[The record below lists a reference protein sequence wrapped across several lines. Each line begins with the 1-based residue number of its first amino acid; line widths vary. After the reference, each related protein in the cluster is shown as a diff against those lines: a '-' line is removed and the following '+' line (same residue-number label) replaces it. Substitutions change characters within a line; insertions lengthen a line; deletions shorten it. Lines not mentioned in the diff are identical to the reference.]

1 MSHEAFD
8 ASEGNHRKTG
18 RLFPTGPVGTPHV
31 FDGVAAAVLDDRG
44 TVLRWTGTAR
54 DLTGFAAEE
63 VCGRSVPELL
73 AGFPGEVRSVTDGPT
88 SGQVRLGRREQGE
101 VPSCTARRPGAVMR
115 RVEEV

>member
-8 ASEGNHRKTG
+8 AAEGNHRKAG

-31 FDGVAAAVLDDRG
+31 FDGVTAAVPDDRG
-44 TVLRWTGTAR
+44 AALRWTGTAR

-63 VCGRSVPELL
+63 VCGRPVPELV
-73 AGFPGEVRSVTDGPT
+73 AGLPGEVRSVADGPT
-88 SGQVRLGRREQGE
+88 SGQVRLRRREQGE
-101 VPSCTARRPGAVMR
+101 VPSCTERRPGAVMR